1 LSSGIF
7 FAEYL
12 HILKKIFLPLPKQ
25 FTTVEM
31 MEATTKIK
39 KTPDTIFRTLKKEQP
54 VLLEKELK
62 RLYAMSKIQ
71 KIKGTVKK
79 NTLPMSEIVKEVN
92 TVRKERHE
100 AKQNRI

>member
-1 LSSGIF
+1 MAAQTITYPGI
-7 FAEYL
+7 
-12 HILKKIFLPLPKQ
+12 
-25 FTTVEM
+25 
-31 MEATTKIK
+31 
-39 KTPDTIFRTLKKEQP
+39 DTIFHTLKKEQP

-79 NTLPMSEIVKEVN
+79 NTLSMSEIVKEVN
-92 TVRKERHE
+92 TVRKKRYE

>member
-1 LSSGIF
+1 MTAQTIAYPAIDIIF
-7 FAEYL
+7 
-12 HILKKIFLPLPKQ
+12 HI
-25 FTTVEM
+25 
-31 MEATTKIK
+31 
-39 KTPDTIFRTLKKEQP
+39 LKKEQP

-92 TVRKERHE
+92 AVREKRHE